1 MGRVVCYAFKKIEL
15 MKPHFRPAKV
25 DDVYVLYPKIR
36 EVDVEEVKATIG
48 LDIKDGLMASYQT
61 SDETYTMV
69 ADDGDLVGMFG
80 LTKTAD
86 PLISVV
92 WMLCSERLPQYSKSF
107 IKLSKQWVIDQNKK
121 HSILMNYVDARN
133 ITSIKWLK
141 HLGFVLINR
150 VEKFGVDKKP
160 FYEFVRIN

>member
-1 MGRVVCYAFKKIEL
+1 MGRLVCYAFKKIEL
-15 MKPHFRPAKV
+15 MKPQFRAAKA

-48 LDIKDGLMASYQT
+48 LDINDGLMASYLT
-61 SDETYTMV
+61 SDETFTMV
-69 ADDGDLVGMFG
+69 ADDSDLLGMFG
-80 LTKTAD
+80 ISKTAD
-86 PLISVV
+86 PMISVV
-92 WMLCSERLPQYSKSF
+92 WMLCTERLQKYSKTF
-107 IKLSKQWVIDQNKK
+107 IKLSKQWVIEQNKK

-150 VEKFGVDKKP
+150 VEEFGVGKKP

>member
-92 WMLCSERLPQYSKSF
+92 WMLCSERLPQFSKTF
-107 IKLSKQWVIDQNKK
+107 IKLSKQWVKEQNKK
-121 HSILMNYVDARN
+121 YSILMNYVDARN

>member
-1 MGRVVCYAFKKIEL
+1 

-36 EVDVEEVKATIG
+36 EVDVEEVDATIG
-48 LDIKDGLMASYQT
+48 LNIKDGLMASYQT

-80 LTKTAD
+80 VSKTAD
-86 PLISVV
+86 PLIAVV

-107 IKLSKQWVIDQNKK
+107 IKLSKQWVKEQNKQY
-121 HSILMNYVDARN
+121 SILMNYVDARN
-133 ITSIKWLK
+133 TTSIKWLK
-141 HLGFVLINR
+141 HLGFVLIKR
-150 VEKFGVDKKP
+150 VEEFGIGKKP

>member
-1 MGRVVCYAFKKIEL
+1 
-15 MKPHFRPAKV
+15 MKPHFRPAKA

-48 LDIKDGLMASYQT
+48 LDINDGLMASYLT
-61 SDETYTMV
+61 SDETFTMV
-69 ADDGDLVGMFG
+69 ADDSDLLGMFG
-80 LTKTAD
+80 ISKTAD
-86 PLISVV
+86 PMISVV
-92 WMLCSERLPQYSKSF
+92 WMLCTERLQKYSKTF
-107 IKLSKQWVIDQNKK
+107 IKLSKQWVIEQNKK

-150 VEKFGVDKKP
+150 VEEFGVGKKP

>member
-1 MGRVVCYAFKKIEL
+1 
-15 MKPHFRPAKV
+15 MKPHFRPAKA

-48 LDIKDGLMASYQT
+48 LDINDGLMASYLT
-61 SDETYTMV
+61 SDETFTMV
-69 ADDGDLVGMFG
+69 ADDSDLLGMFG
-80 LTKTAD
+80 ISKTAD
-86 PLISVV
+86 PMISVV
-92 WMLCSERLPQYSKSF
+92 WMLCTERLAQYSKSF
-107 IKLSKQWVIDQNKK
+107 IKLSKQWVIEQNKK

-150 VEKFGVDKKP
+150 VEEFGVGKKP

>member
-1 MGRVVCYAFKKIEL
+1 MGRLVCYAFKKIEL
-15 MKPHFRPAKV
+15 MKPHFRPAKA

-48 LDIKDGLMASYQT
+48 LDINDGLMASYLT
-61 SDETYTMV
+61 SDETFTMV
-69 ADDGDLVGMFG
+69 ADDSDLLGMFG
-80 LTKTAD
+80 ISKTAD
-86 PLISVV
+86 PMISVV
-92 WMLCSERLPQYSKSF
+92 WMLCTERLKYSKTF
-107 IKLSKQWVIDQNKK
+107 IKLSKQWVIEQNKK
-121 HSILMNYVDARN
+121 HSILMNYVDAGN

-150 VEKFGVDKKP
+150 VEEFGVGKKP

>member
-1 MGRVVCYAFKKIEL
+1 
-15 MKPHFRPAKV
+15 MKPHFRAAKA
-25 DDVYVLYPKIR
+25 DDVYVLYPNIR

-48 LDIKDGLMASYQT
+48 LDINDGLMASYLT
-61 SDETYTMV
+61 SDETFTMV
-69 ADDGDLVGMFG
+69 ADDSDLLGMFG
-80 LTKTAD
+80 ISKTAD
-86 PLISVV
+86 PMISVV
-92 WMLCSERLPQYSKSF
+92 WMLCTERLQKYSKTF
-107 IKLSKQWVIDQNKK
+107 IKLSKQWVIEQNKK

-150 VEKFGVDKKP
+150 VEEFGVGKKP

>member
-1 MGRVVCYAFKKIEL
+1 
-15 MKPHFRPAKV
+15 MKPHFRPSKI

>member
-1 MGRVVCYAFKKIEL
+1 

-92 WMLCSERLPQYSKSF
+92 WMLCSERLPQFSKTF
-107 IKLSKQWVIDQNKK
+107 IKLSKQWVKEQNKK
-121 HSILMNYVDARN
+121 YSILMNYVDARN

>member
-1 MGRVVCYAFKKIEL
+1 MGRLVCYAFKKIEL
-15 MKPHFRPAKV
+15 MKSHFRAAKA

-48 LDIKDGLMASYQT
+48 LNIKDGLMASYET

-92 WMLCSERLPQYSKSF
+92 WMLCTERLPQYSKTF
-107 IKLSKQWVIDQNKK
+107 IKLSKQWVIEQNKK

-141 HLGFVLINR
+141 HLGFVLIKR
-150 VEKFGVDKKP
+150 VEQFGIGKKP

>member
-1 MGRVVCYAFKKIEL
+1 MGRLVCHAFKKIEL
-15 MKPHFRPAKV
+15 MKPHFRPSKV

-48 LDIKDGLMASYQT
+48 LNIKDGLMASYQT

-92 WMLCSERLPQYSKSF
+92 WMLCTERLPQYSKTF
-107 IKLSKQWVIDQNKK
+107 IKLSKQWVIEQNKK

-150 VEKFGVDKKP
+150 VEEFGVGKKP

>member
-1 MGRVVCYAFKKIEL
+1 
-15 MKPHFRPAKV
+15 MKPHFRAAKA

-48 LDIKDGLMASYQT
+48 LDINDGLMASYLT
-61 SDETYTMV
+61 SDETFTMV
-69 ADDGDLVGMFG
+69 ADDSDLLGMFG
-80 LTKTAD
+80 ISKTAD
-86 PLISVV
+86 PMISVV
-92 WMLCSERLPQYSKSF
+92 WMLCTERLQKYSKTF
-107 IKLSKQWVIDQNKK
+107 IKLSKQWVIEQNKK

-150 VEKFGVDKKP
+150 VEEFGVGKKP

>member
-1 MGRVVCYAFKKIEL
+1 

-86 PLISVV
+86 PFISVV

-141 HLGFVLINR
+141 HLGFVLIKR
-150 VEKFGVDKKP
+150 IEKFGVDKKP

>member
-1 MGRVVCYAFKKIEL
+1 MGRLVCYAFKKIEL

-160 FYEFVRIN
+160 FYEFIRIN